1 MLFWTLKSLWADRL
15 AVTASAGGVAL
26 ALLLGL
32 YLDAVFRGE
41 ADQIVAFLEHTEA
54 DVWVLQKGVVN
65 LHMTRSRLS
74 EDSVYAARR
83 APGVRSVTALIYR
96 ATLFGEPG
104 TERLVYVVG
113 VPAGAQGVGAW
124 DVAAGDAT
132 AQPGR
137 VVVPEAMA
145 RHAGLRLGDT
155 IRIADHDYLI
165 SGLSRGTF
173 SMANPLI
180 FMAERDARDLFDIGD
195 GASLLLVRTAPG
207 VTPQA
212 LAAAI
217 EAEAADVVAL
227 PRAQLIDND
236 YRLSQQ
242 MGGALIRIMGLIG
255 TLVAALI
262 VTFTAYAF
270 IAGRRVEFAVARAL
284 GASRGD
290 LLFSA
295 LLQTGVMAL
304 AGGLLASGGAVVLD
318 VALSAW
324 VPEVAVHFTA
334 ASAAQAA
341 VFALVTAQIA
351 GAAPAWQILRVDP
364 ALVFQG

>member
-1 MLFWTLKSLWADRL
+1 MLFWTLKALWADRL
-15 AVTASAGGVAL
+15 AVVASAGGVAL

-41 ADQIVAFLEHTEA
+41 ADQIVAYLEHTEA

-83 APGVRSVTALIYR
+83 AAGLRDLTPLIYR
-96 ATLFGEPG
+96 AALFGEPSA
-104 TERLVYVVG
+104 ERLVYVVG
-113 VPAGAQGVGAW
+113 VPADSPQAGAW
-124 DVAAGDAT
+124 DVAAGEPM
-132 AQPGR
+132 AQAGR

-145 RHAGLRLGDT
+145 RHAGLRLGDP
-155 IRIADHDYLI
+155 IRIVDRHYLI
-165 SGLSRGTF
+165 GGLSRGTF
-173 SMANPLI
+173 SMANPVV
-180 FMAERDARDLFDIGD
+180 FMAEADARDLFDIDD
-195 GASLLLVRTAPG
+195 GASLLLARAAAG

-217 EAEAADVVAL
+217 EAEAPDVVAL

-242 MGGALIRIMGLIG
+242 MGGALIQIMGLIG

-284 GASRGD
+284 GGSRGD
-290 LLFSA
+290 LLLSA
-295 LLQTGVMAL
+295 LIQTGVVAL
-304 AGGLLASGGAVVLD
+304 CGGLLASVGAVALD
-318 VALSAW
+318 VALSQW

-341 VFALVTAQIA
+341 LFALVAAEIA